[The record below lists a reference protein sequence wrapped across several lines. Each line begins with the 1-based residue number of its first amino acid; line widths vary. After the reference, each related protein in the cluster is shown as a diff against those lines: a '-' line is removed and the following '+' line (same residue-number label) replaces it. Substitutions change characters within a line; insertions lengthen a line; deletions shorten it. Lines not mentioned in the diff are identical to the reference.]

1 MKGDGDTRLIIN
13 FMWLHKEKTKNVCD
27 YYWLRPSDIDCHS
40 FLNFVASLLA
50 YHVCF
55 PQTVSSLCFGRID
68 WASASHFL
76 AAVGDWV
83 FIDQPS
89 NFKLSNVPIVYYK
102 MCIIFPQSGN
112 AILTQNI
119 YSLFVKS
126 YYSRLP
132 FCEKSLPNVRWN
144 N

>member
-1 MKGDGDTRLIIN
+1 MCVIIIGFVPRTSIVIPFFRCFIIGLSCMFPTNRIIPMFWSHRLS
-13 FMWLHKEKTKNVCD
+13 FSFPLSRSRGG
-27 YYWLRPSDIDCHS
+27 LR
-40 FLNFVASLLA
+40 
-50 YHVCF
+50 
-55 PQTVSSLCFGRID
+55 
-68 WASASHFL
+68 
-76 AAVGDWV
+76 V

>member
-1 MKGDGDTRLIIN
+1 MIGSGRSFFNIGTSWKRN
-13 FMWLHKEKTKNVCD
+13 EKWVWLLFASSLKH
-27 YYWLRPSDIDCHS
+27 LLS
-40 FLNFVASLLA
+40 FLSLVASLLA
-50 YHVCF
+50 YDVCF
-55 PQTVSSLCFGRID
+55 PQTGSSLCFGRID